1 MLRALYT
8 AATGMQAQ
16 QINIDTIANNIANVN
31 TTGFKQ
37 GRAEFQDL
45 LYQNIRPAG
54 TASSTFHRL
63 SGRTCSLVWVPAR
76 SQPTGIYSQG
86 DFRQTGNP
94 LDLVIEGKG
103 FLPGAPA
110 QRRNRVHARRLLPS
124 ERRRRDGRQPMEIR
138 WSRRSRFQPT
148 LRTIVI
154 GKDGT
159 VSVTQAGRARRNRSA
174 RSRSPTFRI
183 RPGLNAIGRQPL
195 FGFDALPATRLPD
208 PWRKRSRTIN
218 QGFLEQS
225 NVNVVEEMVNMIIAQ
240 RAYEVNS
247 KAVRVADDM
256 LSQINNLVR

>member
-45 LYQNIRPAG
+45 LYQNMRPAG
-54 TASSTFHRL
+54 TASSSSTEYPVGLQVGLGTRPVATD
-63 SGRTCSLVWVPAR
+63 R
-76 SQPTGIYSQG
+76 IYRQG
-86 DFRQTGNP
+86 DFRQTDNP

-103 FLPGAPA
+103 FF
-110 QRRNRVHARRLLPS
+110 QVRTPS
-124 ERRRRDGRQPMEIR
+124 GELAYTRDGSFHLSQTGAVVTADGNPLEPQITVPADA
-138 WSRRSRFQPT
+138 QE
-148 LRTIVI
+148 IVI
-154 GKDGT
+154 GTDGT
-159 VSVTQAGRARRNRSA
+159 VSVTQPGQAAAQQVGTIQIANFQNPS
-174 RSRSPTFRI
+174 
-183 RPGLNAIGRQPL
+183 GLNGIGRNL
-195 FGFDALPATRLPD
+195 FLPTSSSGTAATGAPGENGLGRL
-208 PWRKRSRTIN
+208 N

-225 NVNVVEEMVNMIIAQ
+225 NVSVVEEMVNMIVAQ

-247 KAVRVADDM
+247 KAVKVADDM

>member
-8 AATGMQAQ
+8 AATGMEAQ

-37 GRAEFQDL
+37 ARAEFQDL
-45 LYQNIRPAG
+45 LYQNVRPAG
-54 TASSTFHRL
+54 TAAST
-63 SGRTCSLVWVPAR
+63 STEY
-76 SQPTGIYSQG
+76 PTGLQVGLGARPVATTRVYRQG

-103 FLPGAPA
+103 FF
-110 QRRNRVHARRLLPS
+110 QVRLPS
-124 ERRRRDGRQPMEIR
+124 GETAYTRDGSLHLNKEG
-138 WSRRSRFQPT
+138 
-148 LRTIVI
+148 TIVTADGDPLEPQI
-154 GKDGT
+154 TIPTDAQEIVIAADGT
-159 VSVTQAGRARRNRSA
+159 VSITQSGQSTAQQVGTIQIASFQNPSGLSGVGRNLLMATTASGD
-174 RSRSPTFRI
+174 PV
-183 RPGLNAIGRQPL
+183 PGNPGENGLGRV
-195 FGFDALPATRLPD
+195 
-208 PWRKRSRTIN
+208 N

-247 KAVRVADDM
+247 RAVRVADDM

>member
-54 TASSTFHRL
+54 TASSTSTTFPVGLQLGLGTRPVATD
-63 SGRTCSLVWVPAR
+63 R
-76 SQPTGIYSQG
+76 IYSQG
-86 DFRQTGNP
+86 DFKQTSNP
-94 LDLVIEGKG
+94 YDLVIEGKG
-103 FLPGAPA
+103 FFQVRLPNGELAYT
-110 QRRNRVHARRLLPS
+110 
-124 ERRRRDGRQPMEIR
+124 RDGSFHKNNEGVLVTADGNPLEPQI
-138 WSRRSRFQPT
+138 
-148 LRTIVI
+148 TIPADADAITI
-154 GKDGT
+154 GKDGI
-159 VSVTQAGRARRNRSA
+159 VSVTQAGQSTPQQVGTIQLANFQNPA
-174 RSRSPTFRI
+174 
-183 RPGLNAIGRQPL
+183 GLNALGGNL
-195 FGFDALPATRLPD
+195 FTASGASGD
-208 PWRKRSRTIN
+208 PITGNPGENGLGQVN

-225 NVNVVEEMVNMIIAQ
+225 NVSVVEEMVNMIVAQ

>member
-45 LYQNIRPAG
+45 LYQSVRPAG
-54 TASSTFHRL
+54 TASSSSTAYPVGLQLGLGTRPVATDRL
-63 SGRTCSLVWVPAR
+63 FR
-76 SQPTGIYSQG
+76 QG

-103 FLPGAPA
+103 FF
-110 QRRNRVHARRLLPS
+110 QVRMPS
-124 ERRRRDGRQPMEIR
+124 GELAYTRDGSLHMNAEGALVTAAGNPLEPQITIPADAQE
-138 WSRRSRFQPT
+138 
-148 LRTIVI
+148 IVI
-154 GKDGT
+154 GSDGT
-159 VSVTQAGRARRNRSA
+159 VSVTQSGQSA
-174 RSRSPTFRI
+174 AQQVGTIQIANFQNPS
-183 RPGLNAIGRQPL
+183 GLNSIGGNL
-195 FGFDALPATRLPD
+195 MLPSAASGTATAANPGENGLGH
-208 PWRKRSRTIN
+208 IN

-225 NVNVVEEMVNMIIAQ
+225 NVSVVEEMVNMIVAQ

-247 KAVRVADDM
+247 KAIRVADDM
-256 LSQINNLVR
+256 LAQINSLSR